1 MDDGDG
7 PPAAKRRRRG
17 GQRQRLSRFNIDDE
31 NIDGGEHGG
40 PGGGQKSNLVR
51 HLLHD
56 FAWGV
61 QSAQKVQAS
70 AMASLKD
77 LQRLRIMYTTH
88 ADPAAPTLPSTIEDD
103 VSMVA
108 TIGCSGQYQNKRYS
122 DLMSRIEP
130 NLTLPKPHKC
140 KMKFA
145 GKLGEQTQEML
156 LPHEMFA
163 AFYSNTK
170 FWQTVILPDEDHP
183 LTFWHAQREGK
194 HPQWNGHP
202 LQEMDDAGLSKVIP
216 VSLHGD
222 EVPVTGLG
230 KQWTKKMVNWS
241 WHSMLSRVAS
251 VKHSQFYIWSMFDKA
266 GLDEGGGGYSTMDH
280 FFRVLCCSFRAMFEG
295 IWPTCDVEGRK
306 HTC

>member
-88 ADPAAPTLPSTIEDD
+88 ADPAPPTVPSTIEDD

-108 TIGCSGQYQNKRYS
+108 TIGCSGQYQNKCYS

-230 KQWTKKMVNWS
+230 KQAVSSSISQTLPVLYLVHVRQS
-241 WHSMLSRVAS
+241 W
-251 VKHSQFYIWSMFDKA
+251 I
-266 GLDEGGGGYSTMDH
+266 G
-280 FFRVLCCSFRAMFEG
+280 
-295 IWPTCDVEGRK
+295 
-306 HTC
+306 